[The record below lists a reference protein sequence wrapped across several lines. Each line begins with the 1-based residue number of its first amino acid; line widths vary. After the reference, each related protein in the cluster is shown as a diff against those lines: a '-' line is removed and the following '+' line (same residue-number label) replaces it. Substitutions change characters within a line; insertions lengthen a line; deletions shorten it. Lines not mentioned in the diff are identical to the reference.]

1 MDLVFTAGTSNGTTR
16 CLNVTIIDTEATV
29 EYNETFIVTLSSDME
44 QEDNVTTVTIVDAN
58 GKYVPGNETLSSS
71 KCTWV

>member
-1 MDLVFTAGTSNGTTR
+1 MFPAATNGSDYSGVSMDLVFTAGTSNGTMQ

-44 QEDNVTTVTIVDAN
+44 QEDYETTVTIVDVN
-58 GKYVPGNETLSSS
+58 GR
-71 KCTWV
+71 